1 MNTWP
6 ELPLHAWRDTRDT
19 LHRWM
24 QIVGK
29 IQLGLTPLVNHWWNV
44 PFQVSARGFRT
55 ATLPYHDRWLDLE
68 FDFLADVLRVR
79 TDDGAERTVALAR
92 RTVASFFDETM
103 VTLRA
108 AGVEPPIWP
117 VPVECEDQIRLDCD
131 EAHGAYDKEYVLR
144 FWRVV
149 ALATAT
155 LNRFRARF
163 LGKSSPVHFF
173 WGSFDLA
180 VTRFS
185 GRRAPPLEGAGAIE
199 REAYSHEVSSVG
211 WWPGD
216 SRLEKPSFYSYASP
230 EPPGFREASIAT
242 PDTYYHPSLK
252 GFYLHYDDVRR
263 AADPETRLL
272 DFCESTYAAAADLGR
287 WDRPALERARDV

>member
-1 MNTWP
+1 
-6 ELPLHAWRDTRDT
+6 
-19 LHRWM
+19 M

-44 PFQVSARGFRT
+44 PLQVSARGFRT

-68 FDFLADVLRVR
+68 LDLLADVLRLR
-79 TDDGAERTVALAR
+79 TNDGAERTVALAP

-103 VTLRA
+103 ATLRA
-108 AGVEPPIWP
+108 AGIEPPVWP

-131 EAHGAYDKEYVLR
+131 EVHRAYDKEYVLR
-144 FWRVV
+144 FWRIV
-149 ALATAT
+149 ALATAV

-185 GRRAPPLEGAGAIE
+185 GRRGAPRGGAGAVE
-199 REAYSHEVSSVG
+199 RVAVSHEVSSVG

-216 SRLEKPSFYSYASP
+216 SRLEQASFYSYASP
-230 EPPGFREASIAT
+230 EPPGFRDAAIAT
-242 PDTYYHPSLK
+242 PAYYHPSLK

-263 AADPETRLL
+263 AAVPEARLL
-272 DFCESTYAAAADLGR
+272 DFCEATYAAAADLGR
-287 WDRPALERARDV
+287 WDRRELERPRGV